1 MAVTANEIKEIM
13 ETTPTGTGGTSV
25 MEHLRT
31 YITNISSAI
40 ASSPSYTDLAGN
52 LDNIAL
58 SKATPKN
65 GIITFSFKLDGIT
78 ISVAYREE

>member
-1 MAVTANEIKEIM
+1 MAVTENEIKEILD
-13 ETTPTGTGGTSV
+13 TTPNTGTGNV
-25 MEHLRT
+25 MANLRN
-31 YITNISSAI
+31 YIGYIATAI
-40 ASSPSYTDLAGN
+40 QSTDPSYTSLAGN

-78 ISVAYREE
+78 ISVAYRED

>member
-1 MAVTANEIKEIM
+1 MAVTANEIKEIL

-31 YITNISSAI
+31 YVGNISSAI
-40 ASSPSYTDLAGN
+40 AGTPSYDALAGN

>member
-13 ETTPTGTGGTSV
+13 ETTPSTGTSNV
-25 MEHLRT
+25 MTNLRT
-31 YITNISSAI
+31 YIDNISSAV
-40 ASSPSYTDLAGN
+40 ASTPSYTDLATN

-78 ISVAYREE
+78 VSIAYREE